1 MTVQHI
7 INYLEAIA
15 QGSATRICSRLLSV
29 IRRYPPSRA
38 PDKVRG
44 HEEVMFFEL
53 QGILEMLFF
62 ELEDTLGF

>member
-1 MTVQHI
+1 MKVQYI
-7 INYLEAIA
+7 IRYLEATV
-15 QGSATRICSRLLSV
+15 QGSATPICSRLLSV

-38 PDKVRG
+38 PDKARG

-53 QGILEMLFF
+53 KGIFEMLFF